1 MMAMTDGASEILFEH
16 VSKSFPRRDG
26 GPAFEAVRD
35 LSFTVRRGELVAI
48 LGKTGCGKST
58 TFNLISGLI
67 RPSLGRVTVQGH
79 DPYAE
84 FSWFR
89 GKIGIVF
96 QNDRLMPWR
105 TAIENVALG
114 LELNKMPE
122 RERLEIAASWLARL
136 GLSGHADDYP
146 HALSGGM
153 RQRVSI
159 ARAFAGKPDV
169 LLCDEP
175 FSALDEHTGNALR
188 EEFRALLRQTGATS
202 IFITHSIDEALAL
215 GERLMVFERPARI
228 AYEAVLPASMS
239 EADREAVRGRIREV
253 LSGATSASD
262 VEPKDLGPKT

>member
-1 MMAMTDGASEILFEH
+1 VSATPEIVFEH
-16 VSKSFPRRDG
+16 VSKSFSRQDG
-26 GPAFEAVRD
+26 GGAFEAVRD
-35 LSFTVRRGELVAI
+35 LSFTIARSELVAI

-58 TFNLISGLI
+58 TFNLIAGLI
-67 RPSLGRVTVQGH
+67 RPSHGRVEVQAH
-79 DPYAE
+79 DPYAD
-84 FSWFR
+84 FAWFR

-114 LELNKMPE
+114 LELNKIPAAQ
-122 RERLEIAASWLARL
+122 RLEIAAAWLARL
-136 GLSGHADDYP
+136 GLSAHENDYP

-159 ARAFAGKPDV
+159 ARAFAGKPDI

-188 EEFRALLRQTGATS
+188 EEFRELLRQTGATS
-202 IFITHSIDEALAL
+202 VFITHSIDEAIWL

-228 AYEAVLPASMS
+228 AYETRLTGMTDGDLA
-239 EADREAVRGRIREV
+239 AVRSRVRQV
-253 LSGATSASD
+253 LAGETANLESSS
-262 VEPKDLGPKT
+262 

>member
-1 MMAMTDGASEILFEH
+1 VNASPEIVFER
-16 VSKSFPRRDG
+16 VSKSFPRQDG

-35 LSFTVRRGELVAI
+35 LSFSIGQGELVAI

-84 FSWFR
+84 FAWFR

-136 GLSGHADDYP
+136 GLSGHEYDYP

-159 ARAFAGKPDV
+159 ARAFAGKPGI

-188 EEFRALLRQTGATS
+188 EEFRDLLRQTGATS
-202 IFITHSIDEALAL
+202 IFITHSIDEALWL
-215 GERLMVFERPARI
+215 GGRLMVFERPARI
-228 AYEAVLPASMS
+228 AYEAALAGMG
-239 EADREAVRGRIREV
+239 EEDRKAVRARIRDV
-253 LSGATSASD
+253 LSGGAAAGGAAAKNSGVSS
-262 VEPKDLGPKT
+262 

>member
-1 MMAMTDGASEILFEH
+1 VSTPPEILFEG
-16 VSKSFPRRDG
+16 VSKSFGRADG
-26 GPAFEAVRD
+26 GTAYEAIHD
-35 LSFTVRRGELVAI
+35 LSFTVERGELVAI

-67 RPSLGRVTVQGH
+67 QPSAGRVAVQGH
-79 DPYAE
+79 DPYAD
-84 FSWFR
+84 FAWFR

-114 LELNKMPE
+114 LELNKMPQK
-122 RERLEIAASWLARL
+122 ERLELAASWLARL
-136 GLSGHADDYP
+136 GLGGHANDYP

-159 ARAFAGKPDV
+159 ARAFAGKPDI

-188 EEFRALLRQTGATS
+188 REFRDLLRETGATA
-202 IFITHSIDEALAL
+202 IFITHSIEEALWL
-215 GERLMVFERPARI
+215 GARLMVFERPARI
-228 AYEAVLPASMS
+228 AYETTLSAGMS
-239 EADREAVRGRIREV
+239 EAERQAVRGRIREV
-253 LSGATSASD
+253 LSGEVAAS
-262 VEPKDLGPKT
+262 GP

>member
-1 MMAMTDGASEILFEH
+1 MSSEIVFEH
-16 VSKSFPRRDG
+16 VGKSFPRRG
-26 GPAFEAVRD
+26 RTAAFDAVRD
-35 LSFTVRRGELVAI
+35 LSFSIGRGELVAI

-58 TFNLISGLI
+58 TFNLMAGLI
-67 RPSLGRVTVQGH
+67 RPSGGRVLVQGH

-84 FSWFR
+84 FAWFR

-114 LELNKMPE
+114 LELNTMPE
-122 RERLEIAASWLARL
+122 KERLTIAGSWLERL
-136 GLSGHADDYP
+136 GLSGHAEDYP

-159 ARAFAGKPDV
+159 ARAFATKPDI

-175 FSALDEHTGNALR
+175 FSALDEHTGNTLR
-188 EEFRALLRQTGATS
+188 EEFRGLLRQTGATS
-202 IFITHSIDEALAL
+202 IFITHSIEEALWL

-228 AYEAVLPASMS
+228 AYEATLGAAMS
-239 EADREAVRGRIREV
+239 DDERGAVRGRIREI
-253 LSGATSASD
+253 LAGDANGGEA
-262 VEPKDLGPKT
+262 